1 MYTYIFL
8 SCTVYFSFL
17 YLSNADVEY
26 TNLDHYRI
34 VFWSGD
40 IEDSR
45 MLLHTYKKKV
55 SLDPFQFHRY
65 ISLQNKDSMRT
76 IRFNKSF
83 IVYLENSIIKNYFS
97 AMVMTKDKST
107 LYACTSKEDYRV
119 IKYMSDETSSYWE
132 KAHEMPR
139 AYNDN
144 VEYLLQ
150 LKLDREEEM
159 LLATTGN
166 GFIVWFLES
175 KSDAHVLMLPNG
187 VRNIST
193 RMMCSNSVMISSSK
207 NYAVA
212 GVRYEDC

>member
-1 MYTYIFL
+1 MDF
-8 SCTVYFSFL
+8 
-17 YLSNADVEY
+17 
-26 TNLDHYRI
+26 
-34 VFWSGD
+34 
-40 IEDSR
+40 
-45 MLLHTYKKKV
+45 
-55 SLDPFQFHRY
+55 
-65 ISLQNKDSMRT
+65 
-76 IRFNKSF
+76 
-83 IVYLENSIIKNYFS
+83 FS
-97 AMVMTKDKST
+97 ALIMTKDKNT
-107 LYACTSKEDYRV
+107 LYACTSKDDYR
-119 IKYMSDETSSYWE
+119 ITKYKSDETSSYWE
-132 KAHEMPR
+132 KVFDMPR

-193 RMMCSNSVMISSSK
+193 RMMCSNSVMVSGTK

-212 GVRYEDC
+212 GVRWALFDNYRRSFWFEFLQMARENEIDKSHKERIQ

>member
-1 MYTYIFL
+1 MDF
-8 SCTVYFSFL
+8 
-17 YLSNADVEY
+17 
-26 TNLDHYRI
+26 
-34 VFWSGD
+34 
-40 IEDSR
+40 
-45 MLLHTYKKKV
+45 
-55 SLDPFQFHRY
+55 
-65 ISLQNKDSMRT
+65 
-76 IRFNKSF
+76 
-83 IVYLENSIIKNYFS
+83 FS
-97 AMVMTKDKST
+97 ASVMTKDKNT
-107 LYACTSKEDYRV
+107 LYACTSKDDYR
-119 IKYMSDETSSYWE
+119 ITKYKSDETSSYWE
-132 KAHEMPR
+132 KVFDMPR

-193 RMMCSNSVMISSSK
+193 RMMCSNSVMVSGTK

-212 GVRYEDC
+212 GVRCALFDNYRRSFLFEFLQMARENEIDKSHKERIQ